1 MIDLARRLAA
11 LLATLAAV
19 TILTFLM
26 TSLLPGDPA
35 VALLGT
41 SGASESAVRQVR
53 QQLGLNYPIPV
64 QYLHWLEHLLHGNL
78 GYSYAASTSVNS
90 ELAVCLPVT
99 VEIVVLAMVI
109 SLAVAIPLGTITA
122 YLRGKL
128 FDNIITST
136 TFTLLAVPNFVLA
149 LLLIL
154 VFAVGLRW
162 SPASGWVNFSV
173 NPVQNLQH
181 AILPSVALALPQVAI
196 FSRLLRGDMISTLR
210 EDYVRLAEAKGLTV
224 RRILFMHAFRPS
236 SFSLVTVVGLQ
247 VGFLLGGTV
256 VIENLFALPGIGSLL
271 IQSINTR
278 DLITVQAITLV
289 IACTFVLVNAL
300 VDALYQVLDPR
311 IRIASSHA

>member
-1 MIDLARRLAA
+1 MIELARRLAA
-11 LLATLAAV
+11 LAATLVAV
-19 TILTFLM
+19 SILTFLM
-26 TSLLPGDPA
+26 ISLLPGDPA

-41 SGASESAVRQVR
+41 SGVSESAVQQVR
-53 QQLGLNYPIPV
+53 QQLGLNYPLPV
-64 QYLHWLEHLLHGNL
+64 QYLHWVTHLLHGNL
-78 GYSYAASTSVNS
+78 GYSYVASTSVNS
-90 ELAVCLPVT
+90 ELAACLPVT
-99 VEIVVLAMVI
+99 AEIVVLAMVI

-128 FDNIITST
+128 FDNIATGT

-154 VFAVGLRW
+154 VFAVWLHW
-162 SPASGWVNFSV
+162 SPASGWVDFSV
-173 NPVQNLQH
+173 SPVQNLQH
-181 AILPSVALALPQVAI
+181 AILPSIALALPQVAI

-210 EDYVRLAEAKGLTV
+210 EDYVHLAEAKGLTV

-271 IQSINTR
+271 IEAIDTR

-289 IACTFVLVNAL
+289 IACTFVLFNAL

>member
-1 MIDLARRLAA
+1 MTELARRLIA
-11 LLATLAAV
+11 LAATLVAV
-19 TILTFLM
+19 SILTFLM

-35 VALLGT
+35 AALLGT
-41 SGASESAVRQVR
+41 SGATAAAVREVR
-53 QQLGLNYPIPV
+53 QQLGLNYPLPV
-64 QYLHWLEHLLHGNL
+64 QYLHWMGHLLHGNL
-78 GYSYAASTSVNS
+78 GYSYVASTPVRS
-90 ELAVCLPVT
+90 ELANGLPVT
-99 VEIVVLAMVI
+99 VEIVVLAMVF
-109 SLAVAIPLGTITA
+109 SLLVAIPLGVITA
-122 YLRGKL
+122 YFREKL
-128 FDNIITST
+128 FDNIVTGT

-154 VFAVGLRW
+154 VFAVRLRW
-162 SPASGWVNFSV
+162 FPASGWVNFSAD
-173 NPVQNLQH
+173 PGQNLQH
-181 AILPSVALALPQVAI
+181 AILPSLALALPQIAI

-271 IQSINTR
+271 IQAINAR

-289 IACTFVLVNAL
+289 IASAFVLVNAL

-311 IRIASSHA
+311 IRIARSHA

>member
-1 MIDLARRLAA
+1 MTELARRLIA
-11 LLATLAAV
+11 LAATLVAV
-19 TILTFLM
+19 SILTFLM

-35 VALLGT
+35 AALLGT
-41 SGASESAVRQVR
+41 SGATAAAVREVR
-53 QQLGLNYPIPV
+53 QQLGLNYPLPV
-64 QYLHWLEHLLHGNL
+64 QYLHWMGHLLHGNL
-78 GYSYAASTSVNS
+78 GYSYVASTPVRS
-90 ELAVCLPVT
+90 ELANGLPVT
-99 VEIVVLAMVI
+99 VEIVVLAMVF
-109 SLAVAIPLGTITA
+109 SLLVAIPLGLITA
-122 YLRGKL
+122 YFREKL
-128 FDNIITST
+128 FDNIVTGT

-154 VFAVGLRW
+154 VFAVRLRW
-162 SPASGWVNFSV
+162 FPASGWVNFSAD
-173 NPVQNLQH
+173 PGQNLQH
-181 AILPSVALALPQVAI
+181 AILPSLALALPQIAI

-271 IQSINTR
+271 IQAINAR

-289 IACTFVLVNAL
+289 IASAFVLVNAL

-311 IRIASSHA
+311 IRIARSHA

>member
-64 QYLHWLEHLLHGNL
+64 QYLHWLDHLLHGNL

-90 ELAVCLPVT
+90 ELAACLPVT

>member
-1 MIDLARRLAA
+1 MIELARRLVA
-11 LLATLAAV
+11 LLATLVAV
-19 TILTFLM
+19 SILTFLM

-41 SGASESAVRQVR
+41 SGASQSALREVR

-64 QYLHWLEHLLHGNL
+64 QYLHWMGHLLHGNL
-78 GYSYAASTSVNS
+78 GYSYVASSSVNS
-90 ELAVCLPVT
+90 ELGACLPVT
-99 VEIVVLAMVI
+99 VEIVVLAMAI
-109 SLAVAIPLGTITA
+109 SLLVAIPLGTITA
-122 YLRGKL
+122 YFREKL
-128 FDNIITST
+128 FDNVVTGT

-154 VFAVGLRW
+154 VFAVWLRW
-162 SPASGWVNFSV
+162 FPASGWVDFSAD
-173 NPVQNLQH
+173 PVQNLQH
-181 AILPSVALALPQVAI
+181 AILPSIALALPQIAI

-210 EDYVRLAEAKGLTV
+210 EDYVHLAEAKGLTV

-256 VIENLFALPGIGSLL
+256 VVENLFALPGIGSLL
-271 IQSINTR
+271 IQAINAR

-289 IACTFVLVNAL
+289 IASTFVLVNAL
-300 VDALYQVLDPR
+300 VDVFYQVLDPR
-311 IRIASSHA
+311 IRIARSHA